1 MNRPIFALGLSA
13 WLLTAP
19 ALPSPALAGAPG
31 AVSDAGSSQADQV
44 ADVGR
49 TPRGFGALLVA
60 QGRDVYHDLQEAS
73 AAVRTR
79 DPLALRLALHD
90 ARDKLRA
97 LGMPWEAR
105 ALEAQADII
114 RADLGDETKQPDMSL
129 WVPVQAELKQV
140 LVEAPPVVKSAA
152 QKGERQTAVHKLD
165 LLVDAVEYKLAAFP
179 LRQVRE
185 DVHSA
190 SRSAALAT
198 PDWKATGEAIK
209 SALAQMRWVT
219 RIESQGML
227 AAYYAVAN
235 AQALWEQD
243 RRPQAVR
250 HLTEAADDLASLPN
264 VSALATQAREV
275 ARVPSAQGIDDL
287 LSAVLKQVQSVQ
299 AEAARGGSAAAGGAS

>member
-1 MNRPIFALGLSA
+1 
-13 WLLTAP
+13 
-19 ALPSPALAGAPG
+19 
-31 AVSDAGSSQADQV
+31 
-44 ADVGR
+44 
-49 TPRGFGALLVA
+49 LLVA

-129 WVPVQAELKQV
+129 WVPVEAELKQV
-140 LVEAPPVVKSAA
+140 LVEAPPVVKSAASQALEAGKAAA